1 MERVVNGERG
11 TARRLGNLPVR
22 FAGKTGTSQVMRKKE
37 GVKWY
42 ELPWEQRHHALFV
55 GFAPVDEPHLLVCV
69 VVEHGGD
76 AASVA
81 APIAARIIQRA
92 FGPNAGEGD
101 VTATVPPIWQNTSLP
116 PAPAPGS
123 ETGVAGETGP
133 PTAALEPAHPAN
145 RAEGRPPV
153 HAATTSQAPPTRR

>member
-1 MERVVNGERG
+1 MERVVAGERG
-11 TARRLGNLPVR
+11 TARRLGSLPVR
-22 FAGKTGTSQVMRKKE
+22 LAGKTGTSQVMRKKE
-37 GVKWY
+37 GVKWF

-55 GFAPVDEPHLLVCV
+55 GYAPVDDPQLLVCV

-92 FGPNAGEGD
+92 FGPRVGEGQ

-116 PAPAPGS
+116 PPP
-123 ETGVAGETGP
+123 VPAGEPGAPTAVEP
-133 PTAALEPAHPAN
+133 STAALEPARPAN
-145 RAEGRPPV
+145 RAEVRPQP
-153 HAATTSQAPPTRR
+153 HHGTALQAPPTRQ